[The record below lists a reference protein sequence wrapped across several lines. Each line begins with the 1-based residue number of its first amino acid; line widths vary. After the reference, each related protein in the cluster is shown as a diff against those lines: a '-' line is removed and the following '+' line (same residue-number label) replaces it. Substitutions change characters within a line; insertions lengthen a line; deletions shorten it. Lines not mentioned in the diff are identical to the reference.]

1 MLRHTAE
8 SNYYNVH
15 LKIFC
20 IGEVLRARF
29 RQSMRDFA
37 DQLFEGILY
46 QMLET
51 VLRRYSRE
59 QVRNDENLKYKGCS
73 ENWRS

>member
-1 MLRHTAE
+1 MLRYTAE
-8 SNYYNVH
+8 SNYYKVH

-29 RQSMRDFA
+29 KQSMRDFV

-59 QVRNDENLKYKGCS
+59 QVRNDENLIY
-73 ENWRS
+73 